1 MFFYH
6 TEHHG
11 RKVNNLKHHVVVV
24 TLKLSAALSQDL
36 FVRKF
41 NRRKN
46 IRAGKSSY
54 HLNTICLHAYDKNRL
69 IIYNLLR
76 HYVHG
81 CCLHQVK

>member
-1 MFFYH
+1 MYLYH

-46 IRAGKSSY
+46 IRA
-54 HLNTICLHAYDKNRL
+54 
-69 IIYNLLR
+69 
-76 HYVHG
+76 
-81 CCLHQVK
+81 